1 MKHAKLDEA
10 TWESYRILSEKYE
23 TLLTKC
29 NEAKSLLRSCGYKE
43 ELETIKLLKELFGVR

>member
-43 ELETIKLLKELFGVR
+43 EVETIKLLKELFGVR